1 MSRDGEKCTEVAQCL
16 ELIEA
21 GTDIDYDGISGPVTM
36 SENGDVTEA
45 TMGIY
50 KFDGENRPQPDM
62 EEQGSLE

>member
-1 MSRDGEKCTEVAQCL
+1 
-16 ELIEA
+16 
-21 GTDIDYDGISGPVTM
+21 M